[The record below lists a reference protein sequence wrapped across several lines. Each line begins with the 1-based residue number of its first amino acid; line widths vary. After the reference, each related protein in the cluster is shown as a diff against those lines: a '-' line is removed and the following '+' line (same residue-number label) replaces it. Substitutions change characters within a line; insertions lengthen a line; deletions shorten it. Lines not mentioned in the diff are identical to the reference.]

1 MFMEIKIVTPNEA
14 ESYNIL
20 RLEALLDTPDAFVVL
35 YEDALNKPIEKTRG
49 QLASE
54 HSVTFGAYDDGKLI
68 GNMTLMRNTVPKM
81 NHRASIV
88 AVYVSPAYRGTGT
101 ANDLMK
107 KLMEYAETW
116 EGLEQLDLMV
126 ASHNLR
132 AKNFYLRYGFEK
144 YGTEVHSMKTGDRY
158 IDEDLMVKF
167 IK

>member
-1 MFMEIKIVTPNEA
+1 MEIKIVTPNEA
-14 ESYNIL
+14 EIYKIL
-20 RLEALLDTPDAFVVL
+20 RLEALLDTPDAFAVL
-35 YEDALNKPIEKTRG
+35 HEDALNKPIEKTRA

-54 HSVTFGAYDDGKLI
+54 HSVTFGAYDTDKLI
-68 GNMTLMRNTVPKM
+68 GNMTLARNPLPKM

-88 AVYVSPAYRGTGT
+88 AVYVAPEYRGTG
-101 ANDLMK
+101 AAHELMRE
-107 KLMEYAETW
+107 LLDYATGA

-126 ASHNLR
+126 ANHNLR

-144 YGTEVHSMKTGDRY
+144 YGTEIHSMKTGDRY